1 MATEMRVWI
10 ANLGKYNEGESVGAW
25 FEPPIA
31 WDDVAEQIGL
41 NEEYEEYA
49 IHDYEAPFPV
59 SEYDSIDHINAMGA
73 ALEQLNNSELGDVVE
88 ELLDARFDDVI
99 ELATHI
105 DDFVHYQ
112 VDSMQDVAIMLVQD
126 GDYCGEVP
134 EAIQSYV
141 DYQRLA
147 DDLEADGQYITTKN
161 GIYEYLN

>member
-1 MATEMRVWI
+1 MAAEFRVWI

-25 FEPPIA
+25 FEPPIN
-31 WDDVAEQIGL
+31 WDDMAEKIGL
-41 NEEYEEYA
+41 NEQYEEYA
-49 IHDYEAPFPV
+49 IHNYEAPFPV

-99 ELATHI
+99 ELAAHI

-112 VDSMQDVAIMLVQD
+112 VDSMQDLAIMLVQD